1 MAVRFR
7 VLGPVEAV
15 DAAGRPLPLG
25 GERQRAL
32 LAALLARA
40 GEVVSVD
47 RLADLL
53 WGDDQPDHPAGALHS
68 QVARLRQALRA
79 GGAAVAGGDQG
90 GGPGGERGW
99 LLTRP
104 PGYLLAV
111 RPEEVDAG
119 RFERLLAE
127 ADAAPPPEAAR
138 LLGEALALWRGPAYA
153 GFADHEVAQ
162 LEAIRLE
169 EARLAAHERHAAVLL
184 DSGRAADAVPAVEAF
199 VAEHPLRERARATLM
214 RALYAL
220 GRQAEALEAYQDY
233 RVRLAADLGLEP
245 SPALQRLQAQVLRQ
259 ELPQGAA
266 AAGPDA
272 PAASPAPAG
281 PDQAPPPGLAGLR
294 VRYLPVPGG
303 PPIAWASVGKG
314 SRVVA
319 LPGWVSSLEVMASG
333 RDPRSSLLERLARRL
348 EVVLY
353 DRRGTGLSGGEVDDF
368 GLAADLRE
376 LQAVVEAAG
385 APVALLAMSGA
396 GPAAVA
402 LAAERPELVSRLVL
416 YGTYADGPAVFTN
429 PELRRLIVGMVRA
442 HWGMGSRLIADLYR
456 PGSSDEAAR
465 HLARVLRDSADREV
479 AARYLEA
486 VYDADASALL
496 PRVRAPALVLHY
508 RGDRVVPF
516 AGGRQLAASLPQA
529 SFLPLDGAFHVP
541 DAADLDRVVEAV
553 AAFLDPAAAAVVG

>member
-1 MAVRFR
+1 VVVTALRFR

-15 DAAGRPLPLG
+15 DAAGRPVPL

-40 GEVVSVD
+40 GEVVSAD

-53 WGDDQPDHPAGALHS
+53 WADDQPDHPAGALHS

-79 GGAAVAGGDQG
+79 GADGD
-90 GGPGGERGW
+90 PGGEGRW

-111 RPEEVDAG
+111 EPEEVDAG

-153 GFADHEVAQ
+153 GFADREVAQ

-169 EARLAAHERHAAVLL
+169 EARLAAHERHAVALL
-184 DSGRAADAVPAVEAF
+184 DGGRPGDAVPAIEAF
-199 VAEHPLRERARATLM
+199 VAEHPLREPARATLM

-220 GRQAEALEAYQDY
+220 GRQAEALDAYQDY
-233 RVRLAADLGLEP
+233 RARLATDLGLEP

-266 AAGPDA
+266 TPPAA
-272 PAASPAPAG
+272 PAADPATS
-281 PDQAPPPGLAGLR
+281 PGLAGLR
-294 VRYLPVPGG
+294 VRYLPLAGG
-303 PPIAWASVGKG
+303 PPIAWASAGDG
-314 SRVVA
+314 PRLLA

-376 LQAVVEAAG
+376 LRAVVEAAG

-396 GPAAVA
+396 GPVA
-402 LAAERPELVSRLVL
+402 LALAADRPELVSRLVL

-442 HWGMGSRLIADLYR
+442 HWGMGSRLIANLYR

-486 VYDADASALL
+486 VFDADVAALL

-516 AGGRQLAASLPQA
+516 AGGRQMAASLPQA
-529 SFLPLDGAFHVP
+529 TFLPLDGAFHLP
-541 DAADLDRVVEAV
+541 DAPDLDRVADAV
-553 AAFLDPAAAAVVG
+553 TAFVGSAAAMVG